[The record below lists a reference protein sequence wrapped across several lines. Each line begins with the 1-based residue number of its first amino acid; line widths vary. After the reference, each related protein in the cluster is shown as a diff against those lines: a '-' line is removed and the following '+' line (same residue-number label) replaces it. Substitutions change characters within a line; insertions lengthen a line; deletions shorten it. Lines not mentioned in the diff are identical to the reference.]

1 MHMHRAKPAM
11 PQGEIA
17 LSDQTRLEAHV
28 GVLVFMLCV
37 VVTFLVF
44 HVIGWW

>member
-1 MHMHRAKPAM
+1 MHRAKTAM
-11 PQGEIA
+11 RQGETA
-17 LSDQTRLEAHV
+17 LSDQTRLEARV

-44 HVIGWW
+44 HVIG